1 MEPLSSTP
9 SHTVQSSLSK
19 ESLQASA
26 KQKGITEHQAPPQG
40 LESVSISQAGKEI
53 HQYTEVLSNLPDIRQ
68 ERIAQIQTALQKGTY
83 TVSSEDLA
91 DKLIQE
97 LSSNSSD
104 LPSSS
109 S

>member
-9 SHTVQSSLSK
+9 SPAAQPSPSK
-19 ESLQASA
+19 QPLQASA
-26 KQKGITEHQAPPQG
+26 KHESIIAHHDSPHE

-53 HQYTEVLSNLPDIRQ
+53 SQYTEAIRNIPDIRQ
-68 ERIAQIQTALQKGTY
+68 ERIAQIQTALKEGTY

-97 LSSNSSD
+97 LASNPSD
-104 LPSSS
+104 SSS
-109 S
+109 SPS

>member
-9 SHTVQSSLSK
+9 SHAAQSSLSK
-19 ESLQASA
+19 EPLQASA
-26 KQKGITEHQAPPQG
+26 KQKGIIEHQAPSQG
-40 LESVSISQAGKEI
+40 LESVSISQDGKEI

-97 LSSNSSD
+97 LSSNPSD
-104 LPSSS
+104 SPSSPS
-109 S
+109 

>member
-9 SHTVQSSLSK
+9 SHAVQSSLSK
-19 ESLQASA
+19 EQLQDSA
-26 KQKGITEHQAPPQG
+26 KQKGIIEYQAPPQE

-53 HQYTEVLSNLPDIRQ
+53 NQYTKVLSNLPDIRQ

-83 TVSSEDLA
+83 IVSSEDLA

-97 LSSNSSD
+97 LSGNPSD
-104 LPSSS
+104 SPS
-109 S
+109 

>member
-9 SHTVQSSLSK
+9 SHAVQSSLSK
-19 ESLQASA
+19 EPLQASA
-26 KQKGITEHQAPPQG
+26 KHKGMIEHHAPPQE
-40 LESVSISQAGKEI
+40 LESVTISQAGEKI
-53 HQYTEVLSNLPDIRQ
+53 NQYTEVLSTLPDIRQ

-97 LSSNSSD
+97 LSSNPSD
-104 LPSSS
+104 SPSSPS
-109 S
+109 